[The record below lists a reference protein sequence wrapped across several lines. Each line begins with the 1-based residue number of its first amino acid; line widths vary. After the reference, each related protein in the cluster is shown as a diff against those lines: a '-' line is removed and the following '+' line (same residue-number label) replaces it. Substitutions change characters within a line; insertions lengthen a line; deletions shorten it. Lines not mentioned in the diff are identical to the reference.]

1 MAAKVWGWMKKE
13 AVLCIAFVSA
23 AVSAFW
29 VPPSAAWLG
38 YIDWNVLMQLFCLM
52 AVVAGLQASGLF
64 DWMGRRLLAGR
75 KSFRLLCGV
84 LVLLPFFSSML
95 ITNDVALLTFV
106 PFAVL
111 LLGLCGRAEQAP
123 LVVVLQTAAANLGS
137 MALPMGN
144 PQNLYLYSRYG
155 FSFGEFLALVGP
167 FAAVSLVGVLLPC
180 LLLPNQSVQ
189 VRMDSPAPAPAAR
202 SLALFGTLFVLCL
215 LSVLHVLPVPAVFV
229 VTLAALLLLSR
240 GTLRTVDYSLLAT
253 FVCFFVFSGNLGA
266 IPAVRGLLE
275 AMLARSTLFTAAAAS
290 QLISNVPAAVLLSGF
305 TSDGAGLLLGTDLG
319 GLGTPVAS
327 LASLISLKLYA
338 RSPDARMGRFLGWF
352 AAVNAAG
359 LVILLAM
366 AWAMGLA

>member
-1 MAAKVWGWMKKE
+1 MASKVWGWIKKE
-13 AVLCIAFVSA
+13 AVLSIAFVCAAISA
-23 AVSAFW
+23 VW
-29 VPPSAAWLG
+29 VPPTAAWLG
-38 YIDWNVLMQLFCLM
+38 YIDWDVLMQLFCLM

-155 FSFGEFLALVGP
+155 FCLGGFLELVVP

-180 LLLPNQSVQ
+180 LLLPDQSVQ
-189 VRMDSPAPAPAAR
+189 VKMNDPAPAPAAR
-202 SLALFGTLFVLCL
+202 SLALFGTLFALCL
-215 LSVLHVLPVPAVFV
+215 LSVLHVLPVAVVFGI
-229 VTLAALLLLSR
+229 TLAALVLLSR
-240 GTLRTVDYSLLAT
+240 ATLPKVDYSLLAT
-253 FVCFFVFSGNLGA
+253 FVCFFIFSGNLGA
-266 IPAVRGLLE
+266 IPAVRALLE
-275 AMLARSTLFTAAAAS
+275 TMLARSTLFTAAVAS
-290 QLISNVPAAVLLSGF
+290 QFISNVPAAVLLSGF
-305 TSDGAGLLLGTDLG
+305 TTDGTGLLLGTDLG

-338 RSPDARMGRFLGWF
+338 RSPNARMGRFMGWF
-352 AAVNAAG
+352 AVVNLVG
-359 LVILLAM
+359 LVVLLAM

>member
-13 AVLCIAFVSA
+13 AVLCIAFVCA

-29 VPPSAAWLG
+29 VPPTAAWLG

-144 PQNLYLYSRYG
+144 PQNLYLYSRYE

-180 LLLPNQSVQ
+180 LLLPDQSVQ

-215 LSVLHVLPVPAVFV
+215 LSVLHVLPVPVVFV
-229 VTLAALLLLSR
+229 VTLAALLLSR
-240 GTLRTVDYSLLAT
+240 STLRTVDYSLLAT
-253 FVCFFVFSGNLGA
+253 FVCFFIFSGNLGA

-305 TSDGAGLLLGTDLG
+305 TNDGAGLLLGTDLG

-338 RSPDARMGRFLGWF
+338 RSPNARMGRFLGWF
-352 AAVNAAG
+352 AAVNLAG
-359 LVILLAM
+359 LVVLLAM